1 MIISIGLKDAVGGP
15 GLVQGQSTLPQPPKV
30 KVSTLSW
37 SQGVTHR
44 CQHSTWSGLST
55 LTISTPT
62 TAALSP
68 LLTLSHK
75 LWL

>member
-1 MIISIGLKDAVGGP
+1 M
-15 GLVQGQSTLPQPPKV
+15 PQPPKV

-55 LTISTPT
+55 LTTCTPT
-62 TAALSP
+62 TAATKYTKPQTLAMRLIAPGQRTSLC
-68 LLTLSHK
+68 LLVDY
-75 LWL
+75 